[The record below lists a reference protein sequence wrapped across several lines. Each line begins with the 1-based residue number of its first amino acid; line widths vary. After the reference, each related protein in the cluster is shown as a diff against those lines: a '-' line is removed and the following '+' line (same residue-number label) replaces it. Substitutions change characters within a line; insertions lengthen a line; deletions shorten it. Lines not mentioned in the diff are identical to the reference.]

1 MKSENSAL
9 LQKLQRCETKS
20 TQEVDRKNKEL
31 DRMSL
36 EMKKMT
42 AVIASL
48 KQKQRQMELQTTP
61 NASKSPFPN
70 SRVSQSIDFAVG
82 GRQFM
87 SPGQQQQ
94 QTGRHPLQDS

>member
-1 MKSENSAL
+1 
-9 LQKLQRCETKS
+9 
-20 TQEVDRKNKEL
+20 VDRKNQEL

-61 NASKSPFPN
+61 NAS
-70 SRVSQSIDFAVG
+70 
-82 GRQFM
+82 
-87 SPGQQQQ
+87 
-94 QTGRHPLQDS
+94 